1 MMMMNDTLGLLL
13 ALLAGMILGFFYF
26 GGLWLTI
33 KKGLASTRPALWF
46 MGSMLLRTAL
56 ALLGFYLIGHD
67 HWERL
72 LACVLGFI
80 IMRFVVSQLTRGT
93 QQRTSLVQETNDVPH
108 NT

>member
-1 MMMMNDTLGLLL
+1 MMMNDPFGLLL
-13 ALLAGMILGFFYF
+13 ALLAGVILGAVYF
-26 GGLWLTI
+26 GGLWWTI
-33 KKGLASTRPALWF
+33 KKGLASPRPALWF

-80 IMRFVVSQLTRGT
+80 IMRVVVTQFTRGV
-93 QQRTSLVQETNDVPH
+93 SPVQETKHVPH